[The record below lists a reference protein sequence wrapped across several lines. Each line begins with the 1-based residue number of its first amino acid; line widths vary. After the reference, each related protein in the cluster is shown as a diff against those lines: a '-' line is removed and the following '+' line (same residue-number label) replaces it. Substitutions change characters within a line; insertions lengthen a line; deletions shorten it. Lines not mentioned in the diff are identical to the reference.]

1 MNLIHAVILSIVE
14 GITEF
19 LPVSSTGHLVL
30 VSKLLAI
37 PTTDFSKSFDI
48 VIQLGAILAVVSLY
62 WKTIIRKPKTI
73 IPVMAAFMPTAIVG
87 FILYKFIKGV
97 LLSDTPVIIGSL
109 AVGGIILL
117 LIDRFIKKSQFSDIT
132 RMSFRHAIIIGLGQS
147 LAVVP
152 GVSRS
157 AATIVTAL
165 LLGWDKASAVEFS
178 FLLAV
183 PTIAAAAGLDA
194 VKNVHALTTNLP
206 LLAVGLVGSWITAL
220 VAVRAFVGFVK
231 THSFAAFGWYRLI
244 AAAMFWFLIRV

>member
-1 MNLIHAVILSIVE
+1 MTPIHAILLSLVE

-19 LPVSSTGHLVL
+19 LPISSTGHLVL
-30 VSKLLAI
+30 VSKLLSI

-48 VIQLGAILAVVSLY
+48 IIQFGAILAIVSLY
-62 WKTIIRKPKTI
+62 GKMILQKPKTLL
-73 IPVMAAFMPTAIVG
+73 PVIYAFIPTAIVG
-87 FILYKFIKGV
+87 LILYKIIKNV
-97 LLSDTPVIIGSL
+97 LLTDTPVIIASL
-109 AVGGIILL
+109 AIGGLILV
-117 LIDRFIKKSQFSDIT
+117 LIDRFLKKPTYTNLTAMPIS
-132 RMSFRHAIIIGLGQS
+132 HALIIGLGQS

-152 GVSRS
+152 GVSRA

-165 LLGWDKASAVEFS
+165 LLGWSRESAVEFS

-194 VKNVHALTTNLP
+194 VKNIPALTTNLP
-206 LLAVGLVGSWITAL
+206 LLAVGLVGSWITAI

-231 THSFAAFGWYRLI
+231 THSFAAFGWYRLM